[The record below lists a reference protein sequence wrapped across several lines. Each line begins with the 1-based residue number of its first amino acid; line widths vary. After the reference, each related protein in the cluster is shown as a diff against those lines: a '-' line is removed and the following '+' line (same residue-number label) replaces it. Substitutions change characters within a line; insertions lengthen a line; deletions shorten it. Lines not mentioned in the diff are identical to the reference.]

1 MHIQQKN
8 KIRSIITIIL
18 AIIITILLN
27 LKYIYKDNA
36 LQCAGG
42 NSLQWIM
49 ICGFVYIIF
58 DKYLKIE
65 KEKRLKVVGIIFGCI
80 IAFLEVIGTL
90 AQEIW
95 RNTSANFTL
104 NICTYI
110 ILKFIAY
117 MPIMTAIFTIICDR
131 LKNKKDTDNEQKEE
145 VKSEKTFF
153 TSNIKSFLI
162 VWGILVIAYLPW
174 YLNYFPGTTSFD
186 TNYQLM
192 QGFGIYNYTN
202 HHPVLHTFII
212 SNVIKCVS
220 DITGSFTIAFGTL
233 SLIQLILSAAVFSFI
248 IYYMAKKNIK
258 TIYRILALIFFAL
271 TPFIGQLNIA
281 IWKDTPFSLLV
292 LLMIIPLIELV
303 TNKENFLKSKWK
315 IIFTI
320 ILFSFVPFFKNTGIY
335 ILAITYVVVL
345 TTNIKNWKSISI
357 MFGIPIILYLVISG
371 PVFNKMKIEQTES
384 AEFLTVP
391 IQQMARLEK
400 YRSAELT
407 ENEKEL
413 IHKYI
418 QTDEISKRYNPT
430 IVDMVKEKFANQTF
444 KENKVEFIKLF
455 LHFTLKFPDETI
467 AAFVCNSFGYYY
479 PEVETYALGSDTYE
493 TPLNEQQFMK
503 VKKSPIIEIGA
514 LENIRKAMY
523 EKDIPIISLIANL
536 GAYFWILVGIFF
548 INIYY
553 KNYKLLIAFV
563 PYIVVF
569 LTAIASPVSGE
580 LRYVYPM
587 LLSLPILTIFT
598 LELIEK
604 VGKEKSEK

>member
-1 MHIQQKN
+1 
-8 KIRSIITIIL
+8 
-18 AIIITILLN
+18 
-27 LKYIYKDNA
+27 
-36 LQCAGG
+36 
-42 NSLQWIM
+42 
-49 ICGFVYIIF
+49 
-58 DKYLKIE
+58 
-65 KEKRLKVVGIIFGCI
+65 
-80 IAFLEVIGTL
+80 
-90 AQEIW
+90 
-95 RNTSANFTL
+95 
-104 NICTYI
+104 
-110 ILKFIAY
+110 
-117 MPIMTAIFTIICDR
+117 
-131 LKNKKDTDNEQKEE
+131 
-145 VKSEKTFF
+145 
-153 TSNIKSFLI
+153 
-162 VWGILVIAYLPW
+162 
-174 YLNYFPGTTSFD
+174 
-186 TNYQLM
+186 
-192 QGFGIYNYTN
+192 
-202 HHPVLHTFII
+202 
-212 SNVIKCVS
+212 
-220 DITGSFTIAFGTL
+220 
-233 SLIQLILSAAVFSFI
+233 
-248 IYYMAKKNIK
+248 
-258 TIYRILALIFFAL
+258 
-271 TPFIGQLNIA
+271 
-281 IWKDTPFSLLV
+281 
-292 LLMIIPLIELV
+292 
-303 TNKENFLKSKWK
+303 
-315 IIFTI
+315 
-320 ILFSFVPFFKNTGIY
+320 
-335 ILAITYVVVL
+335 
-345 TTNIKNWKSISI
+345 

-467 AAFVCNSFGYYY
+467 TAFVCNSFGYYY

-503 VKKSPIIEIGA
+503 VKKSP
-514 LENIRKAMY
+514 MY

-604 VGKEKSEK
+604 VGKEKKDK